1 MQKKMKVKIQGEIE
15 VICTPVEDAPK
26 LQHTGQNVIFAVPG
40 KEADVL
46 PLSMADELFATFSQQ
61 ICTEELDDTGL
72 YLEYDS
78 RLVIPFDHEQFIIG
92 PVLVYAMDKKRIV
105 SLTPKQIEQA
115 KQALKVRM
123 VVLSDGQCDCSAYR
137 L

>member
-15 VICTPVEDAPK
+15 VICTPVENAPK

-61 ICTEELDDTGL
+61 ICTDELDDTGL

-92 PVLVYAMDKKRIV
+92 PVLVYAMDKKRIAGSCQWRWILPLQEV
-105 SLTPKQIEQA
+105 PGKESPAGTGKA
-115 KQALKVRM
+115 R
-123 VVLSDGQCDCSAYR
+123 S
-137 L
+137 

>member
-1 MQKKMKVKIQGEIE
+1 MQKRMKVRIQGELE
-15 VICTPVEDAPK
+15 VICIPAEEPPK
-26 LQHTGQNVIFAVPG
+26 LQQTGQNVMFAVPG

-46 PLSMADELFATFSQQ
+46 PLSTADELFATFSQQ

-92 PVLVYAMDKKRIV
+92 PVLVYAMEKKRV
-105 SLTPKQIEQA
+105 LSLTPKQIEQA
-115 KQALKVRM
+115 KQALKVRT
-123 VVLSDGQCDCSAYR
+123 VVLSDGQSDYSAYR

>member
-15 VICTPVEDAPK
+15 VICTPVEDVPK

-72 YLEYDS
+72 YLEYDR
-78 RLVIPFDHEQFIIG
+78 RLVITFDHEQFIIG
-92 PVLVYAMDKKRIV
+92 SVLVYAMDKKHIV

-115 KQALKVRM
+115 KQALKVRT

>member
-15 VICTPVEDAPK
+15 VICTPAEDALK
-26 LQHTGQNVIFAVPG
+26 LQHTEQNVIFAVPG

-78 RLVIPFDHEQFIIG
+78 RLVIPFDHEQFII
-92 PVLVYAMDKKRIV
+92 
-105 SLTPKQIEQA
+105 
-115 KQALKVRM
+115 
-123 VVLSDGQCDCSAYR
+123 
-137 L
+137 

>member
-15 VICTPVEDAPK
+15 VTCTPVEDAPK

-92 PVLVYAMDKKRIV
+92 PVLVYAMDKKHIV
-105 SLTPKQIEQA
+105 SLSQ
-115 KQALKVRM
+115 
-123 VVLSDGQCDCSAYR
+123 
-137 L
+137 

>member
-1 MQKKMKVKIQGEIE
+1 MQKRMKVRIQGELE
-15 VICTPVEDAPK
+15 VICTPVADSPK
-26 LQHTGQNVIFAVPG
+26 LQHTEQNVIFAVPG

-61 ICTEELDDTGL
+61 ICTEELDGL

-92 PVLVYAMDKKRIV
+92 PVLVYAMEKKCV
-105 SLTPKQIEQA
+105 LSLTPKQIEQA
-115 KQALKVRM
+115 KRALKVRT
-123 VVLSDGQCDCSAYR
+123 VLLSDGQFDYSAYR